1 MSWEDKIREGKY
13 TSPSGTEIVFG
24 YEKGSRDTELKTG
37 TYTFPSRNGARVQH
51 QGAGATTFP
60 ITAIFTGEFCM
71 DEADA
76 FEAALIETETGEL
89 QHPVYGTIKV
99 KPVENLKREDDLIS
113 TLNESR
119 VTVTF
124 TQHITDDEEASEE
137 VTADAIDESAE
148 EFTVAASEN
157 FAESITAAVPDEG
170 LAESLSEQAQIRAA
184 LEEQAQSIIDGLE
197 PLAAADKNSFAE
209 FLTSA
214 QELKSQIQGL
224 YKKGLVI
231 AGKVESTYVKALN
244 IARLTLRIMKL
255 PSRLAVSL
263 SEKIQGYTKLTLKL
277 INQFGNDPFAVKKI
291 SGAFAATRLALMGAV
306 ASIASGAAISTA
318 QEAAAQPPAS
328 GPGVSK
334 GGSTASGATSAPP
347 GASTGITGGSS
358 GTYEGTDTAVDK
370 TTGSASREEAV
381 ESSNRII
388 GLLETITAFEDIQT
402 AQDVFVDSNSEAYM
416 ALAQVVYQSAQ
427 LIRDAAF
434 SLPMQRTF
442 TLDRDRQ
449 AIELCAELYGSV
461 DYLDDFISQNNFTI
475 DEIELLP
482 MGTKVTYYVQNA

>member
-1 MSWEDKIREGKY
+1 MKWQDKIREGKY
-13 TSPSGTEIVFG
+13 TSPSGAEIIFG

-51 QGAGATTFP
+51 QGAGAMTFP
-60 ITAIFTGEFCM
+60 ITAIFSGESCM

-76 FEAALIETETGEL
+76 LEAALIETETGEL

-99 KPVENLKREDDLIS
+99 KPVGNIKREDDLVS
-113 TLNESR
+113 ALNESR

-124 TQHITDDEEASEE
+124 TQHITDDEEAVEE

-148 EFTVAASEN
+148 EFTDAAAED
-157 FAESITAAVPDEG
+157 FAESIAAAGDEG

-184 LEEQAQSIIDGLE
+184 LEEQTQSIIDGLE
-197 PLAAADKNSFAE
+197 PLAAADKNAFAE

-224 YKKGLVI
+224 YKKGLAI
-231 AGKVESTYVKALN
+231 AGKVEDAYVKALN

-291 SGAFAATRLALMGAV
+291 NGAFAATRLALMGAV

-328 GPGVSK
+328 GPAVST

-347 GASTGITGGSS
+347 GASTGISGGSS
-358 GTYEGTDTAVDK
+358 GAYEGTDTAVDK

-434 SLPMQRTF
+434 ALPMQRTF

-482 MGTKVTYYVQNA
+482 MGTRVTYYVQNA